1 MQMPSNTTQQTE
13 QQSGK
18 LYDSLKQTDLHV
30 SFVESE
36 SLELDVM
43 LSFVDERRS
52 VEDTPGDMSICTE
65 NED

>member
-1 MQMPSNTTQQTE
+1 MLMPLNTTQQTE

-18 LYDSLKQTDLHV
+18 HYDSLKQTDLHA

-52 VEDTPGDMSICTE
+52 VEDTHGDTCTCTE
-65 NED
+65 NEG